1 MEERRT
7 ESGRAYGKKDNN
19 EHKSKTEHEEDGL
32 SVDDSRKQ
40 RKKKKTQDSFTEDEA
55 CFRALNDVVLES
67 LFGKLSP
74 PFCQSRFPQSR
85 YLM

>member
-40 RKKKKTQDSFTEDEA
+40 RKKKKKTQEA